1 MITLH
6 HLNNSRSQRVLWML
20 EELGCEYRIAFHQRD
35 AVTNLAPPELERVH
49 PLGKSPVIEVDG
61 RVIAESGAIL
71 EYLAATR
78 ADGRLAVAPSH
89 AAWADYLQWLHYA
102 EGSAMLPLMLQLY
115 VGRLGDA
122 GAPLQP
128 RIDSE
133 LNRHLGFMD
142 ASLAGRD
149 FLVDGRLTAADIN
162 NSFVLEA
169 ARARG
174 RLATLP
180 NLARVLAAWQAR
192 PAYLRAL
199 EKGGAYAFGPAANP

>member
-20 EELGCEYRIAFHQRD
+20 EELGCEYSIAFHQRD

-49 PLGKSPVIEVDG
+49 PLGKSPVIDIDG
-61 RVIAESGAIL
+61 RVLAESGAIL
-71 EYLAATR
+71 EYLAATQ
-78 ADGRLAVAPSH
+78 AGGRLAVAPDSP
-89 AAWADYLQWLHYA
+89 AWADYLQWLHYA

-133 LNRHLGFMD
+133 LNRHLGFMN
-142 ASLAGRD
+142 AALGGRD
-149 FLVDGRLTAADIN
+149 FLVDNRLTAADIN

-174 RLATLP
+174 RLEHLP

-199 EKGGAYAFGPAANP
+199 DKGGAYALGPSPAR

>member
-1 MITLH
+1 
-6 HLNNSRSQRVLWML
+6 
-20 EELGCEYRIAFHQRD
+20 
-35 AVTNLAPPELERVH
+35 
-49 PLGKSPVIEVDG
+49 
-61 RVIAESGAIL
+61 
-71 EYLAATR
+71 
-78 ADGRLAVAPSH
+78 
-89 AAWADYLQWLHYA
+89 
-102 EGSAMLPLMLQLY
+102 
-115 VGRLGDA
+115 
-122 GAPLQP
+122 
-128 RIDSE
+128 
-133 LNRHLGFMD
+133 MD